1 MHKFK
6 TMYIVAF
13 KIGGVKIHCSNSE
26 GAKEKGKTGWN
37 SVYHKNWGPP
47 HPWMLMFFFVVG
59 FFFFFGIFYPIYDH
73 IQGSSVV
80 FLIYR

>member
-26 GAKEKGKTGWN
+26 GAKEKGKTG
-37 SVYHKNWGPP
+37 
-47 HPWMLMFFFVVG
+47 
-59 FFFFFGIFYPIYDH
+59 
-73 IQGSSVV
+73 
-80 FLIYR
+80 